1 MTSDS
6 TAERTRS
13 GLCLLSAN
21 NGKRDNFD
29 LDLFFIPLL
38 MRGP

>member
-1 MTSDS
+1 MANYGTD
-6 TAERTRS
+6 ERTRS
-13 GLCLLSAN
+13 GLCLLNAN